1 MFVYQPTFSNLVL
14 KKERGSDYAITEK
27 LKGLFKPKPFPLD
40 GALLTTAKPFEYK
53 IEIQFPNTYI
63 VLEQTFTQPKL

>member
-14 KKERGSDYAITEK
+14 KKERGSDYAIAEK
-27 LKGLFKPKPFPLD
+27 LKAKPFPLD